1 MSVADTL
8 PNIPLPPGA
17 ERGFGD
23 AWGSTGSGTPDRR
36 VVLGDTHAIT
46 GSDVTVSTS
55 CIQHIDGHIDDGS
68 TDEAPTI
75 YLDGSPVELTPD
87 QARELAALLLK
98 LALQIEGWVA
108 K

>member
-1 MSVADTL
+1 MDCFSD
-8 PNIPLPPGA
+8 PLVRFHPG
-17 ERGFGD
+17 
-23 AWGSTGSGTPDRR
+23 T
-36 VVLGDTHAIT
+36 
-46 GSDVTVSTS
+46 